1 MTRSKAPQHRAG
13 RAPARHRPAFTTTA
27 LAGLTATVLAAA
39 AATVPT
45 AAAAEP
51 EPEPRNVAVINANFN
66 EPSFTSSGSG
76 DKLTGWT
83 VQYPYRLLPSDAAH
97 PDNLPALL
105 LRNKRATDQSISQ
118 RLRGVRAGAKV
129 TVTFDDNAG
138 GRSRACTDT
147 QLTAGQPYTLQ
158 GSGGPQQRFTT
169 DPGSTTWHRERT
181 YTFTANENEPLITF
195 ASAQT
200 TGTWDCGPLIAKV
213 RATHIPPALNMT
225 VAKNRLPAPEAFEG
239 NERITVRTAADHCA
253 KARTNC
259 TYTADTPYSYTYYDK
274 ARMIG
279 ETYFNCTRNTISHDR
294 PVRFVGRSYDSLSQQ
309 AGIDRLSTLTDNV
322 NQQFESGVAASSPE
336 PWRWTT
342 TSERKIHE
350 IIEVGEASWIEAQPG
365 RQRIDGWFTSD
376 ASDPDKQIRLHVV
389 ADGPSP
395 LVPDRIYQRTGP
407 MTTAEKTR
415 CRSDR
420 PSAPTP
426 VGAETPA
433 AATDRND

>member
-1 MTRSKAPQHRAG
+1 MTRSPSPQHRAG
-13 RAPARHRPAFTTTA
+13 RAPARHRPLTATA
-27 LAGLTATVLAAA
+27 LAALTATVLATVAT
-39 AATVPT
+39 TVPT
-45 AAAAEP
+45 AAAADP
-51 EPEPRNVAVINANFN
+51 GPSNVAVINGDFT

-76 DKLTGWT
+76 DKLAGWS

-105 LRNKRATDQSISQ
+105 LRNKRATDQSVSQ
-118 RLRGVRAGAKV
+118 RLRGVRTGATV

-147 QLTAGQPYTLQ
+147 QLASGQPYTLQ

-169 DPGSTTWHRERT
+169 DPGSTTWHRGRT

-213 RATHIPPALNMT
+213 RATQVPPPVNKTL
-225 VAKNRLPAPEAFEG
+225 AKNRLPAPEAFEG
-239 NERITVRTAADHCA
+239 NERISVRTAADHCA
-253 KARTNC
+253 SARTNC
-259 TYTADTPYSYTYYDK
+259 TYTVDTAYSYTYYDK
-274 ARMIG
+274 ARIVG
-279 ETYFNCTRNTISHDR
+279 EAYLNCTRNTVSHDR
-294 PVRFVGRSYDSLSQQ
+294 PVRFTGRSYDSLSQQ
-309 AGIDRLSTLTDNV
+309 AGIDRLPNLKDNV
-322 NQQFESGVAASSPE
+322 NQQFEAGIAASSPE

-342 TSERKIHE
+342 TSDRKIHE
-350 IIEVGEASWIEAQPG
+350 TIEAGEASWIEAQPG
-365 RQRIDGWFTSD
+365 RQRTDGWFISD
-376 ASDPDKQIRLHVV
+376 TADPDKQIRLHVT

-407 MTTAEKTR
+407 MTAAEKQR

-420 PSAPTP
+420 PSAPTTLD
-426 VGAETPA
+426 ADAPA